1 MLQANATFARRALL
15 PTLLLLGLLV
25 TPLAAFAQDSSMM
38 GQDQTMNTTMVM
50 VPTGGSDMM
59 MVTVRM
65 PMEMM
70 GMSSGMGMGMA
81 TMTQPI
87 VRRIPGGYEID
98 YGGPSIIIQR
108 DEQN

>member
-1 MLQANATFARRALL
+1 MATGISVRRALL
-15 PTLLLLGLLV
+15 PTLLLLGVLV
-25 TPLAAFAQDSSMM
+25 TPVAALAQDSSMM
-38 GQDQTMNTTMVM
+38 GQDQMMTTMVM

-65 PMEMM
+65 PMEM
-70 GMSSGMGMGMA
+70 MGMGMA

-98 YGGPSIIIQR
+98 YGGPSILIQR